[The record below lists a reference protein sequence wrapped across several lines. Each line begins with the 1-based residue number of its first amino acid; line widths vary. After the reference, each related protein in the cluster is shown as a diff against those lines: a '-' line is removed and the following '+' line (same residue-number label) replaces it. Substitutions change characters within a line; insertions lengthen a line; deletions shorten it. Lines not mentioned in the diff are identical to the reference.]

1 HCRVPGNVLPDL
13 CRLRGHR
20 GERQERH
27 GHVPRHRR
35 GVGDGRHGH
44 DLRRRPRL
52 RRAHQPRRQRRL
64 RHLRPVPLE
73 EGPGVHAGADGGR
86 DDGEP
91 GAAPDVRAATR
102 ARLGDGAG
110 ARRLH
115 LPVARVGVHHHL
127 LPHVRR
133 HGRGHRRPS
142 GRADG
147 RARGGRNHHAQ
158 RAVCW

>member
-1 HCRVPGNVLPDL
+1 M
-13 CRLRGHR
+13 
-20 GERQERH
+20 
-27 GHVPRHRR
+27 
-35 GVGDGRHGH
+35 
-44 DLRRRPRL
+44 RRR
-52 RRAHQPRRQRRL
+52 A
-64 RHLRPVPLE
+64 
-73 EGPGVHAGADGGR
+73 GPGVHAGADGGR

-142 GRADG
+142 GNIYNEAAISMLASHG
-147 RARGGRNHHAQ
+147 THVLLILIASHG
-158 RAVCW
+158 

>member
-1 HCRVPGNVLPDL
+1 MHPAHCRVPGNVLPDL

-73 EGPGVHAGADGGR
+73 EG
-86 DDGEP
+86 
-91 GAAPDVRAATR
+91 TR
-102 ARLGDGAG
+102 R
-110 ARRLH
+110 
-115 LPVARVGVHHHL
+115 VAKH
-127 LPHVRR
+127 
-133 HGRGHRRPS
+133 
-142 GRADG
+142 
-147 RARGGRNHHAQ
+147 
-158 RAVCW
+158 